1 MSGVEGNRRRRRRDV
16 RRGRRLRNDP
26 RRERREEHRR
36 RRRAAATKRATPTR
50 RLGRYPR
57 ERRVVIFV
65 VFVFVFVVASVES
78 RRGVVERRVVPRRA
92 RIVAEVGEV
101 PREGTVSRAFR
112 DIVGVRTGDVLVA
125 ASLFDALSVSL
136 SRVELGAP
144 RVGRPREEFGDE
156 GKGTR
161 ADVVVDGLHP
171 RATRGVDVRDGRP

>member
-1 MSGVEGNRRRRRRDV
+1 MPGVEGNRRRRRRDV

-36 RRRAAATKRATPTR
+36 RRRAAATKRATPSR

-65 VFVFVFVVASVES
+65 VFVVASVES
-78 RRGVVERRVVPRRA
+78 RRGIVERRVVPRRA

-125 ASLFDALSVSL
+125 ASLFDALSASL

-161 ADVVVDGLHP
+161 TDVVVDGLHP

>member
-1 MSGVEGNRRRRRRDV
+1 MSSVEGNRRRRRRDS

-50 RLGRYPR
+50 RLGRYSR

-65 VFVFVFVVASVES
+65 VFVFVVASVES

-125 ASLFDALSVSL
+125 ASLFDALSASL

>member
-1 MSGVEGNRRRRRRDV
+1 MSSVEGNRRRRRRDV

-50 RLGRYPR
+50 RLGRYSR

-65 VFVFVFVVASVES
+65 VFVFVVASVES

-125 ASLFDALSVSL
+125 ASLFDALSASL